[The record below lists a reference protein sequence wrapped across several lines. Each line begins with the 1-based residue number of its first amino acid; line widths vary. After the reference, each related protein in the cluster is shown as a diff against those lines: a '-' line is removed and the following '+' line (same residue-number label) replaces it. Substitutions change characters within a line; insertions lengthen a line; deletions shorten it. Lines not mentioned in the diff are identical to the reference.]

1 MKRCP
6 SLLLAAALLIQ
17 AQEPRPP
24 SPHPESEEIKLPNG
38 RNQKDE
44 ILKADHAKNVE
55 DAQRLSEL
63 ADQLKKDLEKN
74 TQYVFSVDDLKKTE
88 EMEKL
93 IKRIRTRMKRY

>member
-17 AQEPRPP
+17 AQEPRPA
-24 SPHPESEEIKLPNG
+24 SPHSEPEEIKLPNG

-74 TQYVFSVDDLKKTE
+74 TQYVFSVEDLKKTE